1 MFCPGG
7 VFCETTSI
15 VRHWQPGVRDATV
28 SGAPHKTTHSEGPS
42 CDCRSSSS
50 VSSTILGWELL
61 AVLKPG
67 EKMAQSVCIKFHQ
80 ARNPTSD
87 PKPHFDV
94 CRCQGLSTLLVY
106 RLSGIAANLRLIPRA
121 RARTLKSLTYS
132 SDEHDTQ
139 RDQQNNSNPRP

>member
-50 VSSTILGWELL
+50 VSSTILGWEWL

-94 CRCQGLSTLLVY
+94 CRWFRGCRTLLVY

-121 RARTLKSLTYS
+121 RARTLKKPH
-132 SDEHDTQ
+132 EHDTQ